1 MQKIVIEPHYL
12 GSLEYFVLLH
22 QCSEIHLEVCQHFT
36 KQTYKN
42 RCYILTDKGVMPL
55 SVPVQFGN
63 RTPVKDVKIDYRQ
76 SWVRQHWGAFYSA
89 YGKAPFFEY
98 FQDHFRS
105 IWDQNHEYLVDLN
118 VAMMTMCLKILQ
130 YDRSIK
136 FTENFTHRVKRE
148 FIDMRECILPKKS
161 FEERKLYLPFPYT
174 QTFGN
179 NFVGNLSIL
188 DLIMCEG
195 PRASEVLARSVTSGR
210 EQI

>member
-12 GSLEYFVLLH
+12 GSLEYFILLMR
-22 QCSEIHLEVCQHFT
+22 SDEVILEVCQHFT

-42 RCYILTDKGVMPL
+42 RCYILTDKGEMPL
-55 SVPVQFGN
+55 SVPVQYGN
-63 RTPVKDVKIDYRQ
+63 RTAIKDVRIDHRQ

-98 FQDHFRS
+98 FHDHFRN
-105 IWDQNHEYLVDLN
+105 IWEKKHGFLVDLN
-118 VAMMTMCLKILQ
+118 VEMMTMCLKILQ
-130 YDRSIK
+130 CDRSFE
-136 FTENFTHRVKRE
+136 FTENFTRRVKTE
-148 FIDMRECILPKKS
+148 FIDLREYILPKKS
-161 FEERKLYLPFPYT
+161 FQERKIYLPFPYT

-179 NFVGNLSIL
+179 NFVSNLSIL

-195 PRASEVLARSVTSGR
+195 PQASEVLARSVASGG